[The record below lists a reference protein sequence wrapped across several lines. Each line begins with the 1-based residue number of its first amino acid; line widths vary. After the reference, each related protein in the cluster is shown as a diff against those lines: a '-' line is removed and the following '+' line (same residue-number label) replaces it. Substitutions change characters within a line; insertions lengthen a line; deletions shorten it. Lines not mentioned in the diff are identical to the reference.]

1 LTISIIL
8 INFILLG
15 GKLINQF
22 KENNMKNYKLFF
34 TLFAFVLFLSSLLAQ
49 DNPKV
54 PTNDQ
59 CGYFY
64 SNGDGNTINPMFTS
78 VQPAPKQLSAERQ
91 ALLNQLRQAR
101 LSNNFIA
108 ATELQKKIDDQE
120 GFSTLPLST
129 GPETGIIPNANETQG
144 YPTPFTDDPDY
155 LRSTISGGGLWAVAT
170 QTTTRSNTM
179 FAAVTEYF
187 SAAGDQMRL
196 YVSNNGG
203 QTWQLKY
210 TFNSFAGTVDC
221 RAGELD
227 IEPMV
232 GAAGDTICYVVFGYT
247 FNSHAL
253 SLVVRVD
260 VDAGTALFGAWSFGG
275 ALQTTVNTYN
285 PRVTSDNVIYGSGAY
300 AYITVSHD
308 SSIGG
313 SNVKLTQRF
322 AVNTTPFTGN
332 TLTYRVANAGGG
344 GFWWYSPSSPNTTYL
359 WQDMCF
365 YDAAGDRIYSVFDQ
379 SNINTLYI
387 AWSND
392 YGVTNAGSISI
403 AETVRIDRAR
413 ISSTEGAGQ
422 QNLCI
427 GYRRLF
433 SGNDWDFRGQ
443 FTTTGGTTT
452 GSFTANYPDFTTN
465 ESKHVDLLAIK
476 GSTGRYV
483 FGNTTTNNSNAYW
496 RQTNSPTGA
505 TFGTI
510 YVVNNLQADT
520 SFGGV
525 RAGYRK
531 GFADSSYAV
540 WSANDGASAY
550 CSYSIVSTVGINS
563 NSNEIP
569 NVYSLS
575 QNYPNPFNPVTN
587 IKFAIPSG
595 GLVKLVVYD
604 IMGREVGTLVNQSMN
619 AGSYTVDFDA
629 SSLSSGVYF
638 YTISAGDFKDTK
650 KMMLIK

>member
-1 LTISIIL
+1 
-8 INFILLG
+8 
-15 GKLINQF
+15 
-22 KENNMKNYKLFF
+22 MKNIKLFF
-34 TLFAFVLFLSSLLAQ
+34 PLFAFALFLSSTLAQ
-49 DNPKV
+49 DKV

-59 CGYFY
+59 CSYYY
-64 SNGDGNTINPMFTS
+64 SNGNGNTINPMFTS
-78 VQPAPKQLSAERQ
+78 VQPAPKQESPERQ

-108 ATELQKKIDDQE
+108 ANELQKTIDDQE
-120 GFSTLPLST
+120 GFSSLPLST
-129 GPETGIIPNANETQG
+129 DPELTGILPNASDG
-144 YPTPFTDDPDY
+144 SYPTPFTDDPDY
-155 LRSTISGGGLWAVAT
+155 LRSTISGGGLWAIAT

-187 SAAGDQMRL
+187 AAAGDQMRL

-203 QTWQLKY
+203 ATWQLKY
-210 TFNSFAGTVDC
+210 TFNSFASTVDC
-221 RAGELD
+221 RATELD

-232 GAAGDTICYVVFGYT
+232 GAAGDTVCYVVFGYS
-247 FNSHAL
+247 FNNHAL
-253 SLVVRVD
+253 TLVVRVD
-260 VDAGTALFGAWSFGG
+260 VDAGTAQFGAWSFGG
-275 ALQTTVNTYN
+275 ALTTSVNSYN

-300 AYITVSHD
+300 AYITISHD

-332 TLTYRVANAGGG
+332 TLTYRVANAAGG
-344 GFWWYSPSSPNTTYL
+344 GFFWFSSSSPNTAYL

-365 YDAAGDRIYSVFDQ
+365 YDAAGDRIYSVFDL
-379 SNINTLYI
+379 STINTLYI
-387 AWSND
+387 AWSNN
-392 YGVTNAGSISI
+392 YGVSNAGSLTI
-403 AETVRIDRAR
+403 AETIRIDRAR
-413 ISSTEGAGQ
+413 ISSTEGTGQ
-422 QNLCI
+422 QTLCI

-433 SGNDWDFRGQ
+433 NTAGNDWDFRGQ
-443 FTTTGGTTT
+443 FTTTGGTT
-452 GSFTANYPDFTTN
+452 GASFTANYPDFTGN
-465 ESKHVDLLAIK
+465 ETKHIDLLAIK
-476 GSTGRYV
+476 GSSGRYV
-483 FGNTTTNNSNAYW
+483 FANSTTNNMNGYW

-505 TFGTI
+505 SFGTI
-510 YVVNNLQADT
+510 YQFNNLNTDT
-520 SFGGV
+520 TFGGV
-525 RAGYRK
+525 RAGYRRG
-531 GFADSSYAV
+531 GFSDSSYAV
-540 WSANDGASAY
+540 WSAILGASAY

-563 NSNEIP
+563 NGNEVP

-587 IKFAIPSG
+587 IKFAIPNG

-638 YTISAGDFKDTK
+638 YTITSGDFKDTK